1 MEENVHINAQWKLQ
15 KMCESQFYL
24 GLKNDLVLF
33 TIVNVF
39 IIKTT
44 PVYYREYNPAHI
56 GYLNLTYK
64 QDLVAEW
71 KNLPS
76 SIRV

>member
-1 MEENVHINAQWKLQ
+1 
-15 KMCESQFYL
+15 MCESRFYL

-56 GYLNLTYK
+56 GYLNFTFKALSGRMEEF
-64 QDLVAEW
+64 AIF
-71 KNLPS
+71 N
-76 SIRV
+76 